1 MVETKLRELEADGT
15 IVACEQADWA
25 SPLVVV
31 RKPDGA
37 LRICGDFR
45 ELNAALVDDKY
56 PLPRIDDLLTE
67 IGNEKKYFA
76 KFDLQSAFHQIPLAR
91 RVKV

>member
-1 MVETKLRELEADGT
+1 M
-15 IVACEQADWA
+15 
-25 SPLVVV
+25 VV

-76 KFDLQSAFHQIPLAR
+76 KFDLQSAFHQIPLATESQGLTTI
-91 RVKV
+91 VTHIVHFGTP